1 MIKNQLKPT
10 MITRVEVIDR
20 SKGVE
25 EGGGRV
31 YTNHNVK
38 DAWVSYQDDGRTLK
52 VFINESEV

>member
-1 MIKNQLKPT
+1 
-10 MITRVEVIDR
+10 MITRIEIIDR

-38 DAWVSYQDDGRTLK
+38 DAWVSYQDGGRTLK
-52 VFINESEV
+52 VLINESEEMKRAPD